1 MRACGPRAWDSVARQ
16 LTNRQPTNQ
25 TTSKATNQQTN
36 KPTNRSK
43 INQKSTKNPP
53 KIDQKS
59 TKIGLLEALGGLLEG
74 SWVDLGLK
82 SQNMSKKATKRQRLG
97 PPTWHQNPPK
107 SGKIGS
113 KSDPKGDHFFD
124 WLCGRVLVP
133 FGTQVELGRQ
143 NPPKI
148 DPSWSQNP
156 SKKGSRC

>member
-1 MRACGPRAWDSVARQ
+1 MRACRHRAWDSGARQ

-25 TTSKATNQQTN
+25 TTSEATNQQTN

-53 KIDQKS
+53 KIDEKS

-82 SQNMSKKATKRQRLG
+82 SQHMSKKSTKG
-97 PPTWHQNPPK
+97 PHSRHVLDHQNPPK

-124 WLCGRVLVP
+124 RLCGRVLVP
-133 FGTQVELGRQ
+133 FGTNFGPTW
-143 NPPKI
+143 PPK
-148 DPSWSQNP
+148 PSQNR
-156 SKKGSRC
+156 SKLVPK